1 MVSLFTYSWI
11 GRQQALTRCQKV
23 KSRREREIWI
33 PYPKFQEEKR
43 EMWRFVFRFKK
54 RTRIFAF
61 FFSQKFPFSSRTGKQ
76 ISTFLSSL
84 LEIRNMDCIFLFLF
98 SISLFGILSMPGEA
112 VNKKGQ
118 FKIPVVDY
126 LGRSVHEDVR
136 TEFRKYCPK
145 SKSNNIK
152 SLLFVLL
159 FSRKIVLKRSFTH
172 FNFSESVPWAI

>member
-1 MVSLFTYSWI
+1 MVVGELLFLVTKSL
-11 GRQQALTRCQKV
+11 
-23 KSRREREIWI
+23 KSRRLDLLSHHEILFQNFSFSSRNQRKLQI
-33 PYPKFQEEKR
+33 SRYFLQKFQ
-43 EMWRFVFRFKK
+43 
-54 RTRIFAF
+54 
-61 FFSQKFPFSSRTGKQ
+61 FSSRTRKQ
-76 ISTFLSSL
+76 ISIFLFFL
-84 LEIRNMDCIFLFLF
+84 LEIRDMDSIFLFLF

-118 FKIPVVDY
+118 FKIQVVDY
-126 LGRSVHEDVR
+126 WGRSVHEDVR
-136 TEFRKYCPK
+136 TEYRKYCPK

>member
-1 MVSLFTYSWI
+1 MRFCEQICFQNFSFS
-11 GRQQALTRCQKV
+11 
-23 KSRREREIWI
+23 SRNWR
-33 PYPKFQEEKR
+33 KFQISR
-43 EMWRFVFRFKK
+43 
-54 RTRIFAF
+54 F
-61 FFSQKFPFSSRTGKQ
+61 FFSQKFPFSSRTRKQ

-84 LEIRNMDCIFLFLF
+84 LEIRNIDCIFLFLF

-136 TEFRKYCPK
+136 TEYRKYCPK